1 MELPRGAIIHT
12 NKGDIWLKLFPDE
25 VCCAVC
31 LCGCACCVPPV
42 GVSSLM
48 CCEGRGRGCLWSGVR
63 EAQFLTSSPVT
74 APASLLLP
82 VSLQCPRTVENFT
95 THSKNGYYDGII
107 FHR

>member
-1 MELPRGAIIHT
+1 
-12 NKGDIWLKLFPDE
+12 
-25 VCCAVC
+25 
-31 LCGCACCVPPV
+31 
-42 GVSSLM
+42 M